1 MKTDSREQNLKD
13 AYHTAE
19 CIRQRAVS
27 LEQTLKDAYLAADAA
42 RQRSSDLN
50 EFSALAEYSHL
61 ATVLYDLSSYF
72 GEDGIN
78 DYQTERLIRIGFNPR

>member
-13 AYHTAE
+13 THHTADG
-19 CIRQRAVS
+19 IRQRAVS
-27 LEQTLKDAYLAADAA
+27 LEQSLKDALTAADAA

-61 ATVLYDLSSYF
+61 ATVLYDLASYF
-72 GEDGIN
+72 SEDGIN
-78 DYQTERLIRIGFNPR
+78 DYQTERLIRIGFNPQ

>member
-1 MKTDSREQNLKD
+1 MKP
-13 AYHTAE
+13 
-19 CIRQRAVS
+19 VS

-72 GEDGIN
+72 SEDGIN
-78 DYQTERLIRIGFNPR
+78 DYQTERLVRMGFNPR

>member
-1 MKTDSREQNLKD
+1 MKP
-13 AYHTAE
+13 
-19 CIRQRAVS
+19 VS

-61 ATVLYDLSSYF
+61 ATVLYDLASYF
-72 GEDGIN
+72 GENGIN
-78 DYQTERLIRIGFNPR
+78 SFQKDRLIQIGFNPR